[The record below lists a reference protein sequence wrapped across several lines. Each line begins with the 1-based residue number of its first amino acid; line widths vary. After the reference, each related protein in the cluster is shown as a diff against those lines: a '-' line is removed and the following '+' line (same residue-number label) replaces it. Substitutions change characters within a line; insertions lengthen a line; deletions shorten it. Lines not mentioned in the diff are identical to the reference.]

1 MSSSKSEHTKPTA
14 DILIV
19 DDESFILTSLKRM
32 LHSEPYRVH
41 TASGG
46 DEALRIM
53 EQTELG
59 LIISD
64 FRMPEMDGIAF
75 LQEAKKRQ
83 PDSVRIIL
91 SGYADISAIIDA
103 INQGEIYKFIAKPW
117 NDDELKLTIIQSLE
131 HWQLRKSNRELTQEL
146 LEKNTEL
153 QNLNDHLEREV
164 ARRSRELLLKDKR
177 FLLSQYIIENIPV
190 ALVGVDETGMVALA
204 NRKAVEI
211 LPEQTLLIG
220 NDHEKVFDENIL
232 KTVRKLRL
240 RDEAD
245 TTEIQIGEQF
255 YTLHFLPVT
264 SAVVSGNTLLVFIEH
279 DTQTRDNS
287 HHRSDIHASTPTA

>member
-1 MSSSKSEHTKPTA
+1 VNPLKKTDTKPIA

-32 LHSEPYRVH
+32 LYGEPYRVH

-46 DEALRIM
+46 EEALQMM
-53 EQTELG
+53 EQTEMG

-75 LQEAKKRQ
+75 LQEVKKRQ

-103 INQGEIYKFIAKPW
+103 INQGEIFKFIAKPW

-131 HWQLRKSNRELTQEL
+131 HWQLRKNNRELTQAL
-146 LEKNTEL
+146 LDKNAAL
-153 QNLNDHLEREV
+153 QDLNDNLELEV
-164 ARRSRELLLKDKR
+164 AKRSRELFLKDKR

-190 ALVGVDETGMVALA
+190 ALIGVDENDMVALA
-204 NRKAVEI
+204 NRKAAEI
-211 LPEQTLLIG
+211 LPENTGSIG
-220 NDHEKVFDENIL
+220 SHFQDVFDNSIVEMIQEC
-232 KTVRKLRL
+232 RQRG
-240 RDEAD
+240 EAVA
-245 TTEIQIGEQF
+245 TEMRIKERP
-255 YTLHFLPVT
+255 YTFHSLPVQLT
-264 SAVVSGNTLLVFIEH
+264 AVSGNTLFIFIE
-279 DTQTRDNS
+279 Q
-287 HHRSDIHASTPTA
+287 DIPVENHSRHPVHEHATLTKD

>member
-117 NDDELKLTIIQSLE
+117 NDDELKLTITQSLE

-211 LPEQTLLIG
+211 LPEQTLLI
-220 NDHEKVFDENIL
+220 
-232 KTVRKLRL
+232 
-240 RDEAD
+240 
-245 TTEIQIGEQF
+245 
-255 YTLHFLPVT
+255 
-264 SAVVSGNTLLVFIEH
+264 
-279 DTQTRDNS
+279 
-287 HHRSDIHASTPTA
+287 

>member
-1 MSSSKSEHTKPTA
+1 MSSSKREHTKPLA

-19 DDESFILTSLKRM
+19 DDESFILTSLRRM

-46 DEALRIM
+46 HEALQIM

-75 LQEAKKRQ
+75 LQEAKKLQ

-103 INQGEIYKFIAKPW
+103 INQGEIFKFIAKPW
-117 NDDELKLTIIQSLE
+117 NDDELKLTIVQSLE
-131 HWQLRKSNRELTQEL
+131 HWQLKKSNRELTQEL

-153 QNLNDHLEREV
+153 QDLNDHLEREV

-177 FLLSQYIIENIPV
+177 FLLSQYIIENVPV
-190 ALVGVDETGMVALA
+190 ALVGVDEHGMVALA
-204 NRKAVEI
+204 NRKAAEI
-211 LPEQTLLIG
+211 LSEQILLIG
-220 NDHEKVFDENIL
+220 NDHEKIFDENIM
-232 KTVRKLRL
+232 KVIRKLRL
-240 RDEAD
+240 RGKAD
-245 TTEIQIGEQF
+245 TTRIQIGEQF
-255 YTLHFLPVT
+255 YALHFMPIT
-264 SAVVSGNTLLVFIEH
+264 STAVSGNTLLVFIEY
-279 DTQTRDNS
+279 DTQTHENS
-287 HHRSDIHASTPTA
+287 CHRIDIRTTTPTA